1 MVDCNVPVER
11 FCLILADIMNV
22 SRIDGDE
29 DLLDLG
35 IDSASAIQFLEI
47 LNEEIDGEV
56 LITALFEYPTVNSL
70 FAHATEEAQK
80 RTS

>member
-1 MVDCNVPVER
+1 MVDNNLPADR
-11 FCLILADIMNV
+11 FCLILADIIDV

-47 LNEEIDGEV
+47 INEEMNSEV

-70 FAHATEEAQK
+70 LAHATEAAQK
-80 RTS
+80 GKS